1 MLKKISFKALLKYFA
16 VFALLIVYME
26 LAIRFLMQGNIEAR
40 NMTFVLFVPALGAIF
55 SVLSGF
61 GKEKLNRI
69 LLPIVVFIITF
80 FYIAQIV
87 YFKNFGS
94 LFSISMVG
102 MGGDAIGN
110 FGWALK
116 DTLIKSIGAI
126 LILLVP
132 LAVIIVLEIFKVI
145 KCENVSWPVRG
156 IAVFVAAILW
166 IAAVLS
172 LPLFGKGRQSAYNA
186 YHNALSDTDSTA
198 NKLGAMTTSLVEA
211 ASYYLGIR
219 MDDTDTKLKNI
230 DISSLA
236 GDVEDKNKKIMA
248 QTDERFDFKKVGEAA
263 TDEDI
268 KALCDYFADKQP
280 TYTNEYTGMF
290 EGYNLIYICAEA
302 FWEYAVNE
310 KVTPTLYKMA
320 NDGIVLNNYYNSFKN
335 TTTNGEYA
343 FVTSIW
349 PDVSRLADTG
359 RDVGSFPQSASKY
372 MPYGLGKVFENDG
385 AKTYGYHNYYS
396 EYYRRCLS
404 WPNIGFTNCK
414 FMGEGMEFS
423 TEWPASDLEMMEQ
436 SIPDYIN
443 DDRFMAYYMTF
454 SGHGPYTNANV
465 MYNRNVAEVK
475 ARLADDRVLDDEA
488 YGYLAGELEL
498 DRAMEYLLNALEE
511 KGILDKTLIVIAGD
525 HYPYNISEAGRDS
538 LAGHPVDPSIE
549 RYHSKCIMYTTGLK
563 EPIVSDTYCCN
574 VDIYPTVLN
583 LFGIKYDSR
592 LLAGRDIFSSG
603 VHRAMLYNK
612 SFISDLVT
620 YNNETGAATWTE
632 KAADYSDEK
641 KENYLENMIALNES
655 EYAASIKMLNK
666 NFYFYLW
673 RNSALMTQE
682 EIDAENDREARVNA
696 TAAELRALDE
706 QKAAEEAARKAEEEA
721 NMQPLLDENGNQV
734 LDEEGNPIM
743 VPAEPEVNPEG
754 NPEAPAET
762 PAEQPVAP
770 EGAAETIPDSNVAEA
785 PAPEQAEP

>member
-1 MLKKISFKALLKYFA
+1 MIKKIYLKALLIYMAVFFA
-16 VFALLIVYME
+16 VITYME
-26 LAIRFLMQGNIEAR
+26 VAVRVIMDGKIQGRNLTFL
-40 NMTFVLFVPALGAIF
+40 LFVPALSLFF
-55 SVLSGF
+55 SLLSGF
-61 GKEKLNRI
+61 GKELLNKI
-69 LLPIVVFIITF
+69 LLPVVIFVITF
-80 FYIAQIV
+80 FYVAQTI

-110 FGWALK
+110 FGWALV
-116 DTLIKSIGAI
+116 DTIKKSIGAVI
-126 LILLVP
+126 VLLIPLVVVILLEV
-132 LAVIIVLEIFKVI
+132 FKVI
-145 KCENVSWPVRG
+145 KGEKVSWPVRG
-156 IAVFVAAILW
+156 VALLTAIILW
-166 IAAVLS
+166 TAAVLC

-186 YHNALSDTDSTA
+186 YHNPMSDTDSTA

-211 ASYYLGIR
+211 ASYYFGLR
-219 MDDTDTKLKNI
+219 LEDDAALKNVDI
-230 DISSLA
+230 DVLSSETEEKE
-236 GDVEDKNKKIMA
+236 VEIVP
-248 QTDERFDFKKVGEAA
+248 QIDERFNFTQVGDAA
-263 TDEDI
+263 VDEDI
-268 KALCDYFADKQP
+268 KALCDYFNEKKP
-280 TYTNEYTGMF
+280 TYTNEFTGKF

-320 NDGIVLNNYYNSFKN
+320 NNGIVLNNYYNSFKN

-372 MPYGLGKVFENDG
+372 MPYGLGKIFEADG

-436 SIPDYIN
+436 SIPDYID

-465 MYNRNVAEVK
+465 MYNRNVEEVK
-475 ARLADDRVLDDEA
+475 KRLADEPPMDDEA

-498 DRAMEYLLNALEE
+498 DRAMEYLLNKLEE
-511 KGILDKTLIVIAGD
+511 KGILDKTLIVLVGD

-549 RYHSKCIMYTTGLK
+549 RYHSTCIMYNAGLK

-574 VDIYPTVLN
+574 VDIFPTVLN

-592 LLAGRDIFSSG
+592 LLAGRDIFSKG

-612 SFISDLVT
+612 TFLSDMVT
-620 YNNETGAATWTE
+620 YNNETGSAVWTD
-632 KAADYSDEK
+632 KAADWSEERKAEYHET
-641 KENYLENMIALNES
+641 MISLNES
-655 EYAASIKMLNK
+655 EYAASIKMLSK

-696 TAAELRALDE
+696 TAAELREIDE
-706 QKAAEEAARKAEEEA
+706 KKAAEEAARRAAEE
-721 NMQPLLDENGNQV
+721 QQQQQVPLLDENGNQV
-734 LDEEGNPIM
+734 LDENGNPVM
-743 VPAEPEVNPEG
+743 VPAETPEPAPEEG
-754 NPEAPAET
+754 AAPEEAPAEA
-762 PAEQPVAP
+762 PAEPAP
-770 EGAAETIPDSNVAEA
+770 AETA
-785 PAPEQAEP
+785 PAPEG